1 MIVEHAPP
9 RRRRL
14 GEVLVEQGVVT
25 RAGLEAALSAQMDT
39 PSGAQRQRLGATII
53 ELGLAT
59 ERQILAALA
68 GALNLE
74 MVDLGRTPVDSAM
87 ARLLPRA
94 VAERHECLV
103 MARHGNRITVATTD
117 PTNVVAIDDI
127 RLHTGASDVLLKV
140 ATATQLRAA
149 LGRAWSL
156 SNDSSEVVPVEAMPE
171 PEELADAFGAGV
183 DAAPVV
189 RLVNAVI
196 GDAVRTRASDVHIE
210 PQQLELRV
218 RYRVDGVLR
227 EVMTVPRTLA
237 AAVVS
242 RIKIM
247 AGLDIAERR
256 RPQDGRS
263 RIATDG
269 TNIDVRISTLPTM
282 HGEKVVLRLLA
293 RADDIPALD
302 RCGLTKEQLP
312 IMRAA
317 LSSPQG
323 LVIICG
329 PTGSG
334 KTSTLYAA
342 LTEISDTEHNVI
354 TLEDPVELQLP
365 GISQVQVHEASGL
378 TFARGLRSALRQD
391 PDIILVGEAR
401 DGETA
406 ELALQASLTGHL
418 VLTTLHT
425 NDAVSAVTRVVEMGA
440 DPFLLAS
447 CLTLVVAQRLVRVPC
462 STCAVSYQPEPEVLH
477 LLGLTLDDLAD
488 ANPLRG
494 TGCGDCGDSGYRG
507 RIGVFELL
515 PVTAALRAVLHE
527 SPTEAAVGA
536 AAREAGVRTL
546 RSAAVA
552 RAMLGET
559 TFEEALRVTHAD
571 TDVGLRCPGCTR
583 VVGPDMVACPWCAR
597 DLETGR
603 CAGCER
609 MLQPEWSV
617 CPWCRT
623 VAGAP
628 PMPAPVAPPPAGSP
642 AGIPLQVAAHR

>member
-1 MIVEHAPP
+1 MIAEQQTP

-14 GEVLVEQGVVT
+14 GEVLVEQGV
-25 RAGLEAALSAQMDT
+25 LNEAQLDTALSAQMQT
-39 PSGAQRQRLGATII
+39 PAGVGRQRLGTTVIS
-53 ELGLAT
+53 LGLAT
-59 ERQILAALA
+59 ERQIARALA
-68 GALNLE
+68 TALTLE
-74 MVDLGRTPVDSAM
+74 LADLGRAPLDSTA

-94 VAERHECLV
+94 MAQRHECLV
-103 MARHGNRITVATTD
+103 LAIDGGKITVATSD
-117 PTNVVAIDDI
+117 PTNVVAMDDI
-127 RLHTGASDVLLKV
+127 RLHTGATEIVLKV
-140 ATATQLRAA
+140 ATATQVREG

-156 SNDSSEVVPVEAMPE
+156 SSDSSGVVPLPAEVELEMPDE
-171 PEELADAFGAGV
+171 ISEV

-189 RLVNAVI
+189 RLVNAVL
-196 GDAVRTRASDVHIE
+196 GDAVRARASDVHIE
-210 PQQLELRV
+210 PQQTELRV

-227 EVMTVPRTLA
+227 QVMTVPRGSTA
-237 AAVVS
+237 AMVS
-242 RIKIM
+242 RIKIL

-256 RPQDGRS
+256 RPQDGRT
-263 RIATDG
+263 RIQADG
-269 TNIDVRISTLPTM
+269 TMIDVRVSTLPTM

-293 RADDIPALD
+293 RADDIPGLD
-302 RCGLTKEQLP
+302 RCGLTPEQLP
-312 IMRAA
+312 IMRGA

-342 LTEISDTEHNVI
+342 LKEISDIEHNVV

-378 TFARGLRSALRQD
+378 TFARGLRSVLRQD
-391 PDIILVGEAR
+391 PDVVLVGEAR
-401 DGETA
+401 DTETA

-425 NDAVSAVTRVVEMGA
+425 NDAVSAVTRLVEMGA
-440 DPFLLAS
+440 DAFLLAS
-447 CLTLVVAQRLVRVPC
+447 CLTLVVAQRLVRLPC
-462 STCAVSYQPEPEVLH
+462 ESCAEAYLPDPDVLH
-477 LLGLTLDDLAD
+477 LLGLTAEDLED
-488 ANPLRG
+488 ATPRRG
-494 TGCGDCGDSGYRG
+494 AGCGDCGDTGYKGRSG
-507 RIGVFELL
+507 IFELL
-515 PVTAALRAVLHE
+515 PITEALRAVLHA

-536 AAREAGVRTL
+536 AAREAGVRSL

-552 RAMLGET
+552 RAKQGMT
-559 TFEEALRVTHAD
+559 TFEEALRVSHAD

-583 VVGPDMVACPWCAR
+583 VISLGMVACPWCAT
-597 DLETGR
+597 DLESGR

-609 MLQPEWSV
+609 MLEPEWKL

-628 PMPAPVAPPPAGSP
+628 
-642 AGIPLQVAAHR
+642 AA

>member
-1 MIVEHAPP
+1 MVVEQLPS
-9 RRRRL
+9 RRRRI
-14 GEVLVEQGVVT
+14 GEVLVEQGVLT
-25 RAGLEAALSAQMDT
+25 QAQLETCLAAQQQT
-39 PSGAQRQRLGATII
+39 PPGIRRRRLGAVII
-53 ELGLAT
+53 GLELAS
-59 ERQILAALA
+59 ERQIATALA
-68 GALNLE
+68 GAMNLE
-74 MVDLGRTPVDSAM
+74 LADLGRRPVDPAVV
-87 ARLLPRA
+87 RLLPQA
-94 VAERHECLV
+94 MAERHECLV
-103 MARHGNRITVATTD
+103 LALDGPRIIVATSD
-117 PTNVVAIDDI
+117 PTNVVALDDI
-127 RLHTGASDVLLKV
+127 RLHTGATEVVLKV
-140 ATATQLRAA
+140 ATATKLREA
-149 LGRAWSL
+149 LARAWSL
-156 SNDSSEVVPVEAMPE
+156 ANDSSGLVPFAQDE
-171 PEELADAFGAGV
+171 PEEIDEGLAAGV

-189 RLVNAVI
+189 RLVNALL

-210 PQQLELRV
+210 PQQSELRV

-227 EVMTVPRTLA
+227 QVMTVPRAQA

-263 RIATDG
+263 RIQADG
-269 TNIDVRISTLPTM
+269 TSVDVRISTLPTM

-302 RCGLTKEQLP
+302 ACGLTDEQLP
-312 IMRAA
+312 VMRGA

-342 LTEISDTEHNVI
+342 LQEISDIEHNVV

-378 TFARGLRSALRQD
+378 TFARGLRSVLRQD
-391 PDIILVGEAR
+391 PDVVLVGEAR
-401 DGETA
+401 DTETA

-425 NDAVSAVTRVVEMGA
+425 NSAISAVTRLVEMGA
-440 DPFLLAS
+440 DAFLLAS
-447 CLTLVVAQRLVRVPC
+447 CLTLVVAQRLVRLPC
-462 STCAVSYQPEPEVLH
+462 VSCAAPYEPDPDVLH
-477 LLGLTLDDLAD
+477 LLGLTLEDIESAT
-488 ANPLRG
+488 PRRG
-494 TGCGDCGDSGYRG
+494 AGCVECGDSGYRG
-507 RIGVFELL
+507 RTGIFELL
-515 PVTAALRAVLHE
+515 PVTEALRAVLHE

-536 AAREAGVRTL
+536 AARESGVRTL
-546 RSAAVA
+546 RTAAVA
-552 RAMLGET
+552 CAMKGVT

-583 VVGPDMVACPWCAR
+583 VVSPGMVACPWCSC
-597 DLETGR
+597 DLESGR

-609 MLQPEWSV
+609 MLQPEWPL

-623 VAGAP
+623 VARAAP
-628 PMPAPVAPPPAGSP
+628 ARSRLADPD
-642 AGIPLQVAAHR
+642 

>member
-1 MIVEHAPP
+1 MTVEEKASG
-9 RRRRL
+9 RRRI
-14 GEVLVEQGVVT
+14 GDVLVEQGVLT
-25 RAGLEAALSAQMDT
+25 SAKLETALNAQRQT
-39 PSGAQRQRLGATII
+39 PPGVRRQRLGAII
-53 ELGLAT
+53 VGLGFAT
-59 ERQILAALA
+59 ERQSARALAA
-68 GALNLE
+68 ALNLTLA
-74 MVDLGRTPVDSAM
+74 DLGRTTADAATV
-87 ARLLPRA
+87 RLLPRA
-94 VAERHECLV
+94 MAERHECLV
-103 MARHGNRITVATTD
+103 LAFDGRRIRVATSD

-127 RLHTGASDVLLKV
+127 KLHTGATEVVLEV
-140 ATATQLRAA
+140 ATASQIRQG

-156 SNDSSEVVPVEAMPE
+156 ANDSARVLPFADVAPDEPDEAP
-171 PEELADAFGAGV
+171 ASSA

-189 RLVNAVI
+189 RLVNAVL

-210 PQQLELRV
+210 PQQSDVRV

-227 EVMTVPRTLA
+227 EVMTVPRGMA

-263 RIATDG
+263 RIHADG
-269 TNIDVRISTLPTM
+269 TLVDVRISTLPTM

-293 RADDIPALD
+293 RADDIPELD
-302 RCGLTKEQLP
+302 RCGLTAEQLP
-312 IMRAA
+312 VMRGA

-323 LVIICG
+323 LVVICG

-342 LTEISDTEHNVI
+342 LQEISDIEHNVV

-378 TFARGLRSALRQD
+378 TFARGLRSVLRQD
-391 PDIILVGEAR
+391 PDIVLVGEAR
-401 DGETA
+401 DHETA

-425 NDAVSAVTRVVEMGA
+425 NDAVSAVTRLVEMGVDA
-440 DPFLLAS
+440 FLLAS
-447 CLTLVVAQRLVRVPC
+447 CLTLVVAQRLVRIPC
-462 STCAVSYQPEPEVLH
+462 ESCAASYLPAPDVLR
-477 LLGLTLDDLAD
+477 LLGLTEEDLDGAT
-488 ANPLRG
+488 PRRG
-494 TGCGDCGDSGYRG
+494 AGCGECADTGYRG
-507 RIGVFELL
+507 RTGVFELL
-515 PVTAALRAVLHE
+515 PVTKTLRAVLQE

-536 AAREAGVRTL
+536 AARESGVRTL
-546 RSAAVA
+546 RSAALGC
-552 RAMLGET
+552 AMRGRT

-571 TDVGLRCPGCTR
+571 VDLGLRCPTCER
-583 VVGPDMVACPWCAR
+583 VIGADMVACPWCAR

-609 MLQPEWSV
+609 MLQPEWKL

-623 VAGAP
+623 PARAP
-628 PMPAPVAPPPAGSP
+628 
-642 AGIPLQVAAHR
+642 AA